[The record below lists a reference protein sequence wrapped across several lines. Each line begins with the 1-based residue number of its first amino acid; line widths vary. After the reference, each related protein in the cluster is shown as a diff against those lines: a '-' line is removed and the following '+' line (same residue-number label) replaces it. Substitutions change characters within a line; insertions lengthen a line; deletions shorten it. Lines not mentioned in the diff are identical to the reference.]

1 MKKIRKRLLYPA
13 LLAVIAGL
21 VIASC
26 SKYPSYTV
34 NTSDLDMVWTNYS
47 ESADFMQYK
56 TYFVPDTI
64 LIDSNATPEE
74 KEYMQEYY
82 EFILAAVN
90 SNMQERNYVRVD
102 SSDNPD
108 MGIGISIISRK
119 NYVYSYNWWY
129 YYPPYWGWPGYG
141 YYYPWYSYLGS
152 YEEGALIIDLSD
164 LKNINHDNRQIDA
177 LWGALIGGVLTNNS
191 GLLDQRLQNYID
203 QAFEQSPYLLTNP

>member
-1 MKKIRKRLLYPA
+1 MLYPA
-13 LLAVIAGL
+13 LLAVLAGL
-21 VIASC
+21 VIVSC

-47 ESADFMQYK
+47 ESADFMAYK

-82 EFILAAVN
+82 EFILDGVN

-141 YYYPWYSYLGS
+141 YYYPWYTYLGS

-203 QAFEQSPYLLTNP
+203 QAFDQSPYLLTNP